1 MKTKIMLA
9 VLIILVLATVW
20 VVYAAEQVRNEQ
32 QTVSFMKAFFK

>member
-9 VLIILVLATVW
+9 ALIILVLATVW
-20 VVYAAEQVRNEQ
+20 VVYAAEQARTQQ